1 MTDHDTTFAET
12 SASKAIRVN
21 GADYPSFL
29 TRQDG
34 NPRLVISCPHSGRHY
49 PDDFLNS
56 SCRSWAE
63 LRQVEDGFLD
73 ILLTRAPLDGVLIAA
88 EFPRSFVDVNRHADE
103 LDPDMFSSLPQD
115 ISTKETRYTRSG
127 LGVIPSRLGQH
138 LPIYDRLLSQE
149 DYLRRMKGCY
159 YPYHENLAA
168 MLETAKRHGPAVL
181 LDIHSMPSDAS
192 TKQTDIVIGDLHG
205 QSADPWLT
213 RLAQESFA
221 KAGCDVRLNT
231 PFAGGYIT
239 RHYGRPDQ
247 GVSAIQIEINRRL
260 YMDENHFR
268 LRPRWVE
275 MSETLTQFIQTVSQ
289 RLTEDA
295 PLPE

>member
-1 MTDHDTTFAET
+1 MSQHDATSPDET
-12 SASKAIRVN
+12 ISEAIRIR
-21 GADYPSFL
+21 GGDLPGHIL
-29 TRQDG
+29 HQDG
-34 NPRLVISCPHSGRHY
+34 NPRLVISSPHSGRHY
-49 PDDFLNS
+49 PDDFLNT
-56 SCRSWAE
+56 SCRSLPE
-63 LRQVEDGFLD
+63 LRQVEDGLLD
-73 ILLTRAPLDGVLIAA
+73 ILLSRAPLDGVLIAA

-168 MLETAKRHGPAVL
+168 MLETAKRHGSAVL
-181 LDIHSMPSDAS
+181 LDIHSMPSDVS
-192 TKQTDIVIGDLHG
+192 KKQTDIVIGDLHG
-205 QSADPWLT
+205 QSAKPWLT
-213 RLAQESFA
+213 HLAQEFFA
-221 KAGCDVRLNT
+221 KAGFDVRMNT

-260 YMDENHFR
+260 YMDEQHIR

-275 MSETLTQFIQTVSQ
+275 MSKILEQFIQLVSQ
-289 RLTEDA
+289 RLHQSH
-295 PLPE
+295 P

>member
-1 MTDHDTTFAET
+1 MIVGQMEQPFRVLRSNGRRQSQVIA
-12 SASKAIRVN
+12 AS
-21 GADYPSFL
+21 
-29 TRQDG
+29 
-34 NPRLVISCPHSGRHY
+34 PHSGRKYLSQFIHQANL
-49 PDDFLNS
+49 PLH
-56 SCRSWAE
+56 E
-63 LRQVEDGFLD
+63 LRKVEDAGMD
-73 ILLTRAPLDGVLIAA
+73 RLLTFQPLPSDLILA

-115 ISTKETRYTRSG
+115 ILTKETRYTRSG

-168 MLETAKRHGPAVL
+168 MLETAKRHGSAVL

-192 TKQTDIVIGDLHG
+192 KKQTDIVIGDLHG
-205 QSADPWLT
+205 QSAKPWLT
-213 RLAQESFA
+213 HLAQEFFA
-221 KAGCDVRLNT
+221 KAGFDVRLNT

-260 YMDENHFR
+260 YMDEQHIR

-275 MSETLTQFIQTVSQ
+275 MSKTLEQFIQLVSQ
-289 RLTEDA
+289 RLHQSH
-295 PLPE
+295 P